1 MHCMHEQGVRKH
13 TRTSALTASALH
25 SALSV
30 VLPHSSS
37 SSQHMCSPCCHCAL
51 RLRASTQSLRNSVT
65 VAKAVRAAAI
75 ALPPWVAVCCF
86 FRYSKSHGYAA
97 VVAAFTAVVIVLGTF
112 NSRQQGADAPLARI
126 Q

>member
-1 MHCMHEQGVRKH
+1 V
-13 TRTSALTASALH
+13 
-25 SALSV
+25 
-30 VLPHSSS
+30 
-37 SSQHMCSPCCHCAL
+37 
-51 RLRASTQSLRNSVT
+51 
-65 VAKAVRAAAI
+65 I

-126 Q
+126 QVYTYPYVRIFTCNVRCATLK